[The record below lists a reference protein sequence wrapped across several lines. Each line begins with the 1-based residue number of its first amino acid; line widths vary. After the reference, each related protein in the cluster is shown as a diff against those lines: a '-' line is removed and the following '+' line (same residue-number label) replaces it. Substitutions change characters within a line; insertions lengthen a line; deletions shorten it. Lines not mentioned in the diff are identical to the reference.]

1 MLIRMAWRNLW
12 RRKRRTMITAFS
24 IAFGVLLSVT
34 FTGIADYSYNSA
46 INSGADLGFGHLT
59 IEPEG
64 YNDNPTLDK
73 RLHNVETLRSRA
85 AGMPGV
91 TGATAKIVGQGMF
104 ASAVKNVG
112 GTFMGIDPTR
122 ESPVN
127 NLFIRSLVEGNL
139 FLSTGDRLAI
149 VGTGMAKKLNLK
161 IGKKL
166 VYTVTDI
173 HGEIVS
179 DIARVSGIFRTGS
192 DEMDG
197 AVVLLPIDRVRATLN
212 YNTGEASIVSL
223 FIEDQRRAG
232 RIRDRIAP
240 TVAGTGAVI
249 LAWYDTQ
256 PDLSAVIA
264 MDKTGHYL
272 IQILVGLVIAAGILN
287 TILMSVLERT
297 REFGVM
303 MAVGMSPGRLF
314 RLIVIES
321 LLIGLLGLAVGVI
334 LTVPWYAYMNRVGID
349 FSNLLEGGYSIG
361 GGAMVEP
368 VIRIRL
374 YWDTVAM
381 ILVAV
386 FTVSLT
392 AGLYPAYRAG
402 RIPPVETLKAL

>member
-1 MLIRMAWRNLW
+1 MLTRMAWRNLW

-59 IEPEG
+59 IEPKG
-64 YNDNPTLDK
+64 YNETPTLDK
-73 RLHNVETLRSRA
+73 RLHDVEILRNRV
-85 AGMPGV
+85 AGIPGV
-91 TGATAKIVGQGMF
+91 TGATAKIVGQAMF

-112 GTFMGIDPTR
+112 GTFMGIDPAR
-122 ESPVN
+122 ESPAN
-127 NLFIRSLVEGNL
+127 NLFIRSIKVGTL
-139 FLSTGDRLAI
+139 FSSAGDRRVV
-149 VGTGMAKKLNLK
+149 VGTGMAEKLNLK

-166 VYTVTDI
+166 MHTATDV

-212 YNTGEASIVSL
+212 YKSGEASIVSV

-240 TVAGTGAVI
+240 VLAGTGAEI
-249 LAWYDTQ
+249 LAWYETQ

-264 MDKTGHYL
+264 MDKTGHYM

-314 RLIVIES
+314 RLVVIES

-334 LTVPWYAYMNRVGID
+334 LTVPWYAYMSRVGID
-349 FSNLLEGGYSIG
+349 FSGLLEGGYSIG

-374 YWDTVAM
+374 YWDTVVM
-381 ILVAV
+381 ILVGV
-386 FTVSLT
+386 FTVTLT